1 MRRAIQHFCSPKKGV
16 FAVFDSTKNTAPR
29 VDRVITNGNSREP
42 MALAWQPIWRLE
54 TCPAQV
60 VYCQQ
65 LNRPARLPYLVEERT
80 ALEEAHRTRRAHRTR
95 LLLLECAKHSKSNQ
109 PTVAQRKGARRAPC
123 RLSPT
128 STRSHPRS
136 PQ

>member
-16 FAVFDSTKNTAPR
+16 SAVFDSTKNTAPR

-95 LLLLECAKHSKSNQ
+95 LLLLECALTFQNQ
-109 PTVAQRKGARRAPC
+109 ISLQ
-123 RLSPT
+123 
-128 STRSHPRS
+128 
-136 PQ
+136 

>member
-16 FAVFDSTKNTAPR
+16 SAVFDSTKNTAPR

-80 ALEEAHRTRRAHRTR
+80 ALEEAHRTRRSAP
-95 LLLLECAKHSKSNQ
+95 HSKS
-109 PTVAQRKGARRAPC
+109 APH
-123 RLSPT
+123 SPT
-128 STRSHPRS
+128 LTGVRKALTFQNQISL
-136 PQ
+136 Q